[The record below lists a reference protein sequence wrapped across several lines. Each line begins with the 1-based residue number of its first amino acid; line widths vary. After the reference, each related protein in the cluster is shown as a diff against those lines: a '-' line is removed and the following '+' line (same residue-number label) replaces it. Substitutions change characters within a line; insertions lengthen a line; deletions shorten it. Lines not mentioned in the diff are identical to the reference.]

1 MENNPD
7 KNPLSLENS
16 NGTESCEI
24 KILVVDDEESP
35 RETLGELLA
44 LHNFKIKTADTA
56 RNALD
61 ILEQDSFDLIIS
73 DLMMPKMDGITLIK
87 NIKSMRIETPVIVV
101 TAFATI
107 EHAVESMKAGAFD
120 FITKPFNYDQIN
132 LIIKRALENK
142 RLKKLAMEWEHYKR
156 LSTCDDLTE
165 LFNYRYF
172 NEALENEIQRKKR
185 YNRPLSLMM
194 IDLDNFKTA
203 NDMFGHLVGDM
214 VLKQAAALIKR
225 NTRGCDLV
233 ARYGGDEF
241 TVILPETS
249 EEEAF
254 IVADR
259 IRESVDEFSF
269 QTYEGKSISDLSVTI
284 GLSSLPDKSK
294 DKRGLIDTADHAMY
308 QGKAK
313 GKNCVIIYNKEKEDS
328 Q

>member
-1 MENNPD
+1 MENNSN
-7 KNPLSLENS
+7 KNPLSEDDNDAEAS
-16 NGTESCEI
+16 EI

-44 LHNFKIKTADTA
+44 MHNFKIKTTDSAW
-56 RNALD
+56 NALN
-61 ILEQDSFDLIIS
+61 ILEQNSFDLIIS
-73 DLMMPKMDGITLIK
+73 DLMMPRMDGITLIK
-87 NIKSMRIETPVIVV
+87 NIKSMGIETPVIVI

-120 FITKPFNYDQIN
+120 FITKPFNFDQIN
-132 LIIKRALENK
+132 LIIKKALENK
-142 RLKKLAMEWEHYKR
+142 RLQKMAMEWEYYKK
-156 LSTCDDLTE
+156 LSTRDDLTE
-165 LFNYRYF
+165 LSNYRYF
-172 NEALENEIQRKKR
+172 NEVLEKEIQRKKR

-214 VLKQAAALIKR
+214 VLKQAAALIKK

-259 IRESVDEFSF
+259 IREAVDEFTF
-269 QTYEGKSISDLSVTI
+269 QTYEGKSISNLSVTI

-294 DKRGLIDTADHAMY
+294 NKKGLIATADQAMY
-308 QGKAK
+308 KGKAG
-313 GKNCVIIYNKEKEDS
+313 GKNCVVVYTKDKED
-328 Q
+328 QQ